1 MYRRLKK
8 VFSCLLVVALLI
20 TTMAPLAEAR
30 SFFTARRTFGVIFL
44 GGSVFMAKKAIDFR
58 RDANTIYE
66 SYKTATIPQDADQ
79 LFDRST
85 DRDTK
90 SQMAAGISAVLL
102 ISGLRL
108 LLFSGVDDNI
118 PRMDRKIDVNLT
130 SDVQKRSLGIT
141 LKKKF

>member
-1 MYRRLKK
+1 
-8 VFSCLLVVALLI
+8 
-20 TTMAPLAEAR
+20 
-30 SFFTARRTFGVIFL
+30 
-44 GGSVFMAKKAIDFR
+44 MAKRAIDFR

-118 PRMDRKIDVNLT
+118 PRIDRKIDVNLT

>member
-8 VFSCLLVVALLI
+8 VFSCLLVVAVLI
-20 TTMAPLAEAR
+20 STMAPLAEAR

-44 GGSVFMAKKAIDFR
+44 GGSVFMAKKAIYFR

-66 SYKTATIPQDADQ
+66 SYKAATIPQDADQ

-108 LLFSGVDDNI
+108 LLFSGVDNNI
-118 PRMDRKIDVNLT
+118 P
-130 SDVQKRSLGIT
+130 
-141 LKKKF
+141 